1 MKIVFMGTPLFAV
14 EVLEMLIKEHEV
26 LCVVT
31 QPDKKVGRKKILTPS
46 LVKEVAI
53 KHKIEVFQPKNI
65 KKEYQKIIDL
75 KPDLLIS
82 AAYGQILPK
91 DLLDQVTAL
100 NVHGSLLPK
109 YRGGAPI
116 QYALFNGDD
125 HTGVTIMYMA
135 FKMDSGPIIKQG
147 ILNIAQK
154 DDYLSLTKKLS
165 TLGTQL
171 LKEVLKD
178 IENKQIT
185 SIPQDETKVT
195 FSPTLKPSDE
205 FISFNRPTEKIINH
219 IRGLSPE
226 PGGYARIGDSKIK
239 IYKAQK
245 NDIMINEDAKPGQ
258 IMMIK
263 KKLIIKTLDD
273 AIDILMVQ
281 VPGKKVMETKDF
293 LNGQNILKINDVF
306 KGEDSL

>member
-14 EVLEMLIKEHEV
+14 EILEMLIKEHEV

-31 QPDKKVGRKKILTPS
+31 QPDKKVGRKKIVTPS

-53 KHKIEVFQPKNI
+53 KHHIEVFQPKNI
-65 KKEYQKIIDL
+65 KKDYQKIIDL

-91 DLLDQVTAL
+91 ELLDQVVAL

-116 QYALFNGDD
+116 QYALFNGDKQ
-125 HTGVTIMYMA
+125 TGISIMYMA
-135 FKMDSGPIIKQG
+135 FKMDSGPIIKQAKLD
-147 ILNIAQK
+147 IEQD

-165 TLGTQL
+165 TLGTKL
-171 LKEVLKD
+171 LKEVLID
-178 IENKQIT
+178 IENKRIY
-185 SIPQDETKVT
+185 SLPQDETKVS
-195 FSPTLKPSDE
+195 FSPTLKPIDE
-205 FISFNRPTEKIINH
+205 FISFNRKTQKIVNQ

-226 PGGYARIGDSKIK
+226 PGGYACINDSKIK
-239 IYKAQK
+239 IYKAK
-245 NDIMINEDAKPGQ
+245 KSDIIINEDAKPGQ
-258 IMMIK
+258 IVMIK

-273 AIDILMVQ
+273 AIEILLIQ
-281 VPGKKVMETKDF
+281 TPGKKIMETKDF

-306 KGEDSL
+306 KGEDA

>member
-1 MKIVFMGTPLFAV
+1 MKIVFMGTPLFAC

-26 LCVVT
+26 LLVVT

-46 LVKEVAI
+46 LVKKIANS
-53 KHKIEVFQPKNI
+53 HDIEVFQPQSI
-65 KKEYQKIIDL
+65 KKDYKRILEL

-91 DLLDQVTAL
+91 ALLDEVTAL

-125 HTGVTIMYMA
+125 QTGVTIMYME
-135 FKMDSGPIIKQG
+135 FVMDSGPIIKQKALK
-147 ILNIAQK
+147 IEPD

-165 TLGTQL
+165 TLGTNL
-171 LKEVLKD
+171 LSDVLKD
-178 IENKQIT
+178 IKNNKIE
-185 SIPQDETKVT
+185 SIAQKDDEVT

-205 FISFNRPTEKIINH
+205 YISFDRPTHEIINH

-226 PGGYARIGDSKIK
+226 PGGYAIINGSKIK

-245 NDIMINEDAKPGQ
+245 SDIIIDEAFVSGQ
-258 IMMIK
+258 IIEIK
-263 KKLIIKTLDD
+263 KKLIIKTLDH
-273 AIDILMVQ
+273 AIEILEIQ
-281 VPGKKVMETKDF
+281 APGKRIMHVKDF
-293 LNGQNILKINDVF
+293 LNGQNIMSINDVF
-306 KGEDSL
+306 KGEETL

>member
-53 KHKIEVFQPKNI
+53 KHKIEVFQPDNI

-91 DLLDQVTAL
+91 ALLDQVTAL

-116 QYALFNGDD
+116 QYAIFNGDAQ
-125 HTGVTIMYMA
+125 TGVTIMYMA
-135 FKMDSGPIIKQG
+135 FKMDSGPIIKQEALE
-147 ILNIAQK
+147 IKLD
-154 DDYLSLTKKLS
+154 DDYLSLTKRLS
-165 TLGTQL
+165 TLGTKL
-171 LKEVLKD
+171 LKEVLFD
-178 IENKQIT
+178 IENKNIK
-185 SIPQDETKVT
+185 SLDQDESKVT

-205 FISFNRPTEKIINH
+205 FITFNRPTIKIINQ

-226 PGGYARIGDSKIK
+226 PGGYARINDSKIK

-245 NDIMINEDAKPGQ
+245 SDIMINVDAKPGQ
-258 IMMIK
+258 IIMIK
-263 KKLIIKTLDD
+263 KKLIVKTLDD
-273 AIDILMVQ
+273 AIEILLIQ
-281 VPGKKVMETKDF
+281 APGKKMMETKDF
-293 LNGQNILKINDVF
+293 LNGQNIMKLDDVF
-306 KGEDSL
+306 KGEDTL

>member
-1 MKIVFMGTPLFAV
+1 MKIVFMGTPLFAC

-26 LCVVT
+26 LLVVS

-46 LVKEVAI
+46 LVKQIAI
-53 KHKIEVFQPKNI
+53 KHHIEVFQPKSI
-65 KKEYQKIIDL
+65 KKEYQRILDL

-91 DLLDQVTAL
+91 ELLDQVTAL

-116 QYALFNGDD
+116 QYALFNGDNQ
-125 HTGVTIMYMA
+125 TGVTIMYME
-135 FKMDSGPIIKQG
+135 FLMDSGPIIKQESLK
-147 ILNIAQK
+147 IEQD

-171 LKEVLKD
+171 LFDVLNDLDNHHIVSVPQKEED
-178 IENKQIT
+178 
-185 SIPQDETKVT
+185 VT

-205 FISFNRPTEKIINH
+205 FISFNRSTIDIINH

-226 PGGYARIGDSKIK
+226 PGGYAIINSSKIK

-245 NDIMINEDAKPGQ
+245 SDIIINEEMIPGQ
-258 IMMIK
+258 IIMIK
-263 KKLIIKTLDD
+263 KKLIIKTLDH
-273 AIDILMVQ
+273 AIEILEIQ
-281 VPGKKVMETKDF
+281 APGKRIMSTKDF
-293 LNGQNILKINDVF
+293 LNGQNIMAIHDVF
-306 KGEDSL
+306 KGEEAL